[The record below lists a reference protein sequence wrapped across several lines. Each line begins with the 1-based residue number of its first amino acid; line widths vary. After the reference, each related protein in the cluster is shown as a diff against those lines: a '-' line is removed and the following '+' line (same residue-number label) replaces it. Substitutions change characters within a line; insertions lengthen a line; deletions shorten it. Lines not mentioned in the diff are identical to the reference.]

1 MSRAPRQ
8 SPLQQWAALR
18 QHEAAII
25 QQLEAGGSLGTI
37 LPKYGITLAYWH
49 KYKSPAQQAAVVVA
63 MQVKRMHA
71 WHGIVSI
78 NLPQVTNNQ

>member
-25 QQLEAGGSLGTI
+25 QQLEAGRSLTAI
-37 LPKYGITLAYWH
+37 LPQYGITPAYWH
-49 KYKSPAQQAAVVVA
+49 KYKSPAQQAAVAVSQ
-63 MQVKRMHA
+63 QVKRLHA
-71 WHGIVSI
+71 RHGIVSI
-78 NLPQVTNNQ
+78 NLAPVTNNQ